1 MAYQDDFRNKVL
13 AALKAKNL
21 AVDISEEATQKAI
34 VQEVQN
40 VAKSESRPMSP
51 EEMKLVLQDVATQL
65 NNEKQQAFSAQSA
78 DFTAYGL
85 QIAGGPGGSYSG
97 GGIAVS
103 VMNKDI
109 LIIPTAGTAT
119 SINTLSQIDFKI
131 ISNPNAYGV
140 IDPNEVKSSLYNWGE
155 RISGNTFDTP
165 VLGLGGAWGGVSYT
179 PTSQWGIGGS
189 QGSGV
194 GGSINTDRGFG
205 QIIYFKP
212 ATSTIYASIIN
223 DIGLDTSFANRN
235 ITLTGYQQAVPGTFP
250 TAGFAVTFGGIGNSG
265 DLVFHGAISEA
276 QTNTIKFLS
285 PLTISNSTVT
295 DLITLGLSSAT
306 STVQNFV
313 GGGTA
318 QYTLST
324 NTSSFAQGDLFY
336 ASGSGHVQLTKLAI
350 GTNNQFLTTNGST
363 PSWTSSIS
371 ANTVSI
377 TAATGSTILY
387 PIMNN
392 STNSGV
398 ALSYDVDFNVDP
410 SANIL
415 RYATGSFYVGTAV
428 SSPTYTGAGSL
439 VTYTST
445 ASVVIKPGANAT
457 TAIALQKADGT
468 NIFVVDT
475 SNNRIGINMTPGS
488 FALDVTGSAN
498 LSSSNAYNINGTS
511 VLNATT
517 LGSAV
522 VSSALT
528 QVGIISSGTWA
539 ATAITVFYGGTGQV
553 NYAVGDLLF
562 ANTTSTLSKLNAVGT
577 GSVLASQGVNTAP
590 AYVAATTLSVGT
602 AVTANNLNVVNAT
615 SSAAH
620 FVYFSP
626 TATGTGIATSS
637 NLTISFNPAT
647 FILST
652 SGLAVTNT
660 TATTSTTSGALIVSG
675 GLGLAGNAFIGGTA
689 YVPSSTPSNFSN
701 LLVSNTTATTSNTS
715 GALVVSG
722 GLGLAGNAFIG
733 GTINVP
739 STSTSNISNVTF
751 ANGIVTAGTWQG
763 SAIATTYGGTG
774 SNLGN
779 ASANANKIVVL
790 GTAANGYAATLIDGA
805 NTGYLLAAQ
814 TNTSA
819 PSFVNT
825 TNAAFTFASGT
836 LTINNAAIT
845 TGTVTGTPTNANDLA
860 NKAYVDSISGGLDP
874 HASVRL
880 TTLSA
885 IGGSYR
891 QGGTAGTLAG
901 FGDYIIATTP
911 AELLGVAVGFDTP
924 ASGFALTHGQR
935 VLVKDGVLGG
945 YASGNGAYGAYPTTY
960 GGFAA
965 SWVANGI
972 YTVTAHGGA
981 ATSGWL
987 LVRATDTD
995 NQSGVQELTG
1005 GTFTFVEEGTQYADN
1020 AFVCTNDTTSL
1031 GPIGFGSTQISWSA
1045 FSGGASLTMGQGLSK
1060 SGNTIATNFNL
1071 VQSTSINANLSR
1083 GFSIGGA
1090 RSGSVG
1096 SSSYDTFTVT
1106 GASAALGS
1114 ATLQIDPVGFTLF
1127 GGETEGTSIPLL
1139 MRGVNNNNTIT
1150 GLTDGWSHAGGATA
1164 RTLTVTGSNI
1174 TLTGGGFTLT
1184 LGSNSTASFNSQ
1196 TLSMT
1201 ASMGNITFAAGASPQ
1216 NTTQTLVNNSQT
1228 QYQLSTPTNTW
1239 TVGDMWYGS
1248 GTAFTGLTRLAFG
1261 SGAGSSVLIR
1271 SDSAPV
1277 WGTIQLGSA
1286 NFVSGQ
1292 LGLSNG
1298 GTNANLTAVNGGAVY
1313 STGSQLAITGAG
1325 TANSVLLSTGAGAP
1339 IWGAVVLSS
1348 ANSVTGTLAVQNGG
1362 TGAASFTANGI
1373 LYGNTTSAIQV
1384 TGAAANAILVTNG
1397 SNVPSLSTDIP
1408 TAVTIGGAYIYR
1420 VSGTDVSLA
1429 DGGTNN
1435 SLTAVTGAVAYSD
1448 ASKIV
1453 LTNAGTGGS
1462 VLISNGT
1469 NPLFS
1474 AINLASSNAV
1484 TGTLAIANGGT
1495 NAGTAQF
1502 TSNGVVIYDSANTR
1516 LSSATG
1522 LTMTSGFGLSVT
1534 GTVAASGGFFIG
1546 SNSVISSITSNTVSY
1561 GAITINAAASVG
1573 GTSYFSNTSST
1584 VTLNYPGTGITGTG
1598 AATQIPYYN
1607 ASSTLSGDV
1616 GLVYSRTAA
1625 TGVGLSVNINATTGN
1640 IFKLD
1645 TVSAMTAGNLIDAD
1659 IAGVQRFGVDWK
1671 GMTTLTASASGNTAL
1686 VVIGGRTILAAP
1698 NTNYAT
1704 LNFGSTNANPGSGN
1718 TAIGDLWFN
1727 GTNLYFRK
1735 DATTSFDLLVGSVSG
1750 SGLADRVAKW
1760 SSGSGLTYS
1769 NLSESTAGVGM
1780 TLTSLGSI
1788 GAGGGTTALLTLQ
1801 TIVGDNSAVDRYFVR
1816 GVTSTGTKLFSV
1828 DTSGN
1833 LRATTKSF
1841 DIPHPTKEGARLV
1854 YGVLEGP
1861 EHGVYHRGTVE
1872 GNGVIQINLPDYW
1885 HKLVGDQY
1893 TIQLTPWGNYNVCI
1907 NSKTENY
1914 FTIQLVGDFISR
1926 KFKNIKVDYIV
1937 HGSRLDAPLETEQ

>member
-40 VAKSESRPMSP
+40 VAKTELRPMSP
-51 EEMKLVLQDVATQL
+51 EEMKLVLQDVANQL
-65 NNEKQQAFSAQSA
+65 NNEKQQVFSAQSA
-78 DFTAYGL
+78 DFTAYG
-85 QIAGGPGGSYSG
+85 IPGGGGPGASYSG

-109 LIIPTAGTAT
+109 MIIPTAGTAT

-155 RISGNTFDTP
+155 RITGNTFDTP

-194 GGSINTDRGFG
+194 GGSINTERGFG
-205 QIIYFKP
+205 QVIYFKP
-212 ATSTIYASIIN
+212 ATSSVYASIFN
-223 DIGLDTSFANRN
+223 DIGLDTSFTNRN
-235 ITLTGYQQAVPGTFP
+235 ITLTGYQQPVPGTFP

-265 DLVFHGAISEA
+265 DLIFHGAISEA
-276 QTNTIKFLS
+276 QTNTVKFLS

-313 GGGTA
+313 GGGVA
-318 QYTLST
+318 QYSLST
-324 NTSSFAQGDLFY
+324 TTSSFAGGDLFY
-336 ASGSGHVQLTKLAI
+336 ASGSGHVTLTKLAI
-350 GTNNQFLTTNGST
+350 GGNNTFLTSNGSV

-415 RYATGSFYVGTAV
+415 RYSTGSFYVGTAV
-428 SSPTYTGAGSL
+428 SSPIFTSVGDVDIRPGANSINGVQITKLAGQAILNADTVNGRVSIGDGVGNPAYTLDVAGDTNISTGS
-439 VTYTST
+439 VFRINT
-445 ASVVIKPGANAT
+445 ASVLSNNTLGSSVTVSSLTQVGTIATGAWAATAITTNYGGTGFATYSIGDILYAGTASSLGRLPIGTVNQILSSNGSIPTWVSGTGLTVGYANQIFTAQTNVATTLYPLFANASTGAIGASIDTDIVYNAAGNILTVPSVYSGTALSSPTFTSSASLVIKPGANAT

-475 SNNRIGINMTPGS
+475 TNNLVGINKTPVTY
-488 FALDVTGSAN
+488 ALDVSGSAN
-498 LSSSNAYNINGTS
+498 LSSTNAYFINGVS

-522 VSSALT
+522 VSSSLT
-528 QVGIISSGTWA
+528 
-539 ATAITVFYGGTGQV
+539 
-553 NYAVGDLLF
+553 
-562 ANTTSTLSKLNAVGT
+562 
-577 GSVLASQGVNTAP
+577 
-590 AYVAATTLSVGT
+590 SVG
-602 AVTANNLNVVNAT
+602 VI
-615 SSAAH
+615 
-620 FVYFSP
+620 
-626 TATGTGIATSS
+626 G
-637 NLTISFNPAT
+637 
-647 FILST
+647 
-652 SGLAVTNT
+652 SGV
-660 TATTSTTSGALIVSG
+660 
-675 GLGLAGNAFIGGTA
+675 
-689 YVPSSTPSNFSN
+689 
-701 LLVSNTTATTSNTS
+701 
-715 GALVVSG
+715 
-722 GLGLAGNAFIG
+722 
-733 GTINVP
+733 
-739 STSTSNISNVTF
+739 
-751 ANGIVTAGTWQG
+751 WQG
-763 SAIATTYGGTG
+763 STIGATYGGTG
-774 SNLGN
+774 SNLGSATGSSN
-779 ASANANKIVVL
+779 KLVATGTIAS
-790 GTAANGYAATLIDGA
+790 GYAASLIDGA

-814 TNTSA
+814 GNGSA

-825 TNAAFTFASGT
+825 TNAAFSFASGT

-845 TGTVTGTPTNANDLA
+845 TGTVTGTPTNANDLV
-860 NKAYVDSISGGLDP
+860 NKSYADSISGGLDP

-880 TTLSA
+880 TTISA

-891 QGGTAGTLAG
+891 QAGTAGTLAG

-911 AELLGVAVGFDTP
+911 AELLGVAVGLDTP
-924 ASGFALTHGQR
+924 TAGIALTHGQR

-972 YTVTAHGGA
+972 YTVAAHGGA

-1005 GTFTFVEEGTQYADN
+1005 GAFTFVEEGTIYADN

-1031 GPIGFGSTQISWSA
+1031 GPIGFGSTQISWST

-1060 SGNTIATNFNL
+1060 SGNIIATNFNL
-1071 VQSTSINANLSR
+1071 SQATSVNANLSN
-1083 GFSIGGA
+1083 GFNIGGA

-1096 SSSYDTFTVT
+1096 SSSYATWVVT
-1106 GASAALGS
+1106 GAAALS
-1114 ATLQIDPVGFTLF
+1114 TNTLTANTTGFTLA
-1127 GGETEGTSIPLL
+1127 GGQTNTSLVVA
-1139 MRGVNNNNTIT
+1139 GVAANNTIT
-1150 GLTDGWSHAGGATA
+1150 GAADGWTHAGGTTS
-1164 RTLTVTGSNI
+1164 RTLTVTGSDI
-1174 TLTGGGFTLT
+1174 TLTGGGNTLTLAGSSITLTGGGNTLT
-1184 LGSNSTASFNSQ
+1184 LGSSSTLSLNSQ
-1196 TLSMT
+1196 SLTLSASSGNLTFTGT
-1201 ASMGNITFAAGASPQ
+1201 ANNA
-1216 NTTQTLVNNSQT
+1216 TTQNIVTSGVA
-1228 QYQLSTPTNTW
+1228 QYQLSTATGTFAA
-1239 TVGDMWYGS
+1239 GDMYYN
-1248 GTAFTGLTRLAFG
+1248 TGATFAAMTRLVLG

-1271 SDSAPV
+1271 SDTAPV

-1298 GTNANLTAVNGGAVY
+1298 GTN
-1313 STGSQLAITGAG
+1313 
-1325 TANSVLLSTGAGAP
+1325 
-1339 IWGAVVLSS
+1339 
-1348 ANSVTGTLAVQNGG
+1348 
-1362 TGAASFTANGI
+1362 
-1373 LYGNTTSAIQV
+1373 
-1384 TGAAANAILVTNG
+1384 
-1397 SNVPSLSTDIP
+1397 
-1408 TAVTIGGAYIYR
+1408 
-1420 VSGTDVSLA
+1420 
-1429 DGGTNN
+1429 NN
-1435 SLTAVTGAVAYSD
+1435 LTAVTGAVAYSD
-1448 ASKIV
+1448 ATKIV
-1453 LTNAGTGGS
+1453 LTNAGTAGS

-1484 TGTLAIANGGT
+1484 TGTLPVTNGGTGAVSFTSNGILYGNSTSAIQVTGAGTANSVLLATAGAPIWGAIVLSSSASVTGTLGISNGGTNNASLSVTAGQVVYTDGSKLVATAAGTAGNVLISAGASAPSFSAITLSNSNSVTGVLPIANGGS
-1495 NAGTAQF
+1495 NATSANF
-1502 TSNGVVIYDSANTR
+1502 TSNGVVVYDSANTR
-1516 LSSATG
+1516 LASATG
-1522 LTMTSGFGLSVT
+1522 LTMTGGTGLSVT
-1534 GTVAASGGFFIG
+1534 GTVAASGGFFVG
-1546 SNSVISSITSNTVSY
+1546 ANSVVTNVAGIYGSVGFTSQ
-1561 GAITINAAASVG
+1561 ASNG
-1573 GTSYFSNTSST
+1573 GTSFIQISGQSLI
-1584 VTLNYPGTGITGTG
+1584 LNYPGTGLTGGG
-1598 AATQIPYYN
+1598 AVTQVPYYN
-1607 ASSTLSGDV
+1607 AARELTGDV

-1625 TGVGLSVNINATTGN
+1625 TGVGLSVNINSATGN
-1640 IFKLD
+1640 IFSLN
-1645 TVSAMTAGNLIDAD
+1645 TPLAMTAGNLIDAD
-1659 IAGVQRFGVDWK
+1659 INGVQRFGVDFK
-1671 GMTTLTASASGNTAL
+1671 GMATHTVGSGNTGL
-1686 VVIGGRTILAAP
+1686 IVSGGRTILSAA
-1698 NTNYAT
+1698 TANY
-1704 LNFGSTNANPGSGN
+1704 STVNLPSSSGTNPGSGN

-1816 GVTSTGTKLFSV
+1816 GVTSTGTRLFSV

-1841 DIPHPTKEGARLV
+1841 DIPHPTKEGMRLV

-1907 NSKTENY
+1907 DSKTENY

-1926 KFKNIKVDYIV
+1926 KYKNIKVDYIV